1 MIHIWWATFHPLTKV
16 QCNIVPIVITPTFPS
31 SKLIS
36 QQVLVNDAQTTTIRP
51 IHVAS
56 ETNKEWRNSQSLD
69 NEKEGK
75 AHYYHLHLDPKF
87 FFLLGDPTSYSKY
100 ICAYIL
106 ICVRKRSI
114 LTRPRA
120 VAFLPPTLDHIKEDI
135 ATLRDET
142 TYPLRSFWYRTS
154 TTIKCTVTQT
164 KETINSP
171 VRFDVQTECSV
182 HLQLTD

>member
-1 MIHIWWATFHPLTKV
+1 MRKLLHQTYTCGQWNQQGMEKFTIIRQWEGRQSSLLPPPSWSKV
-16 QCNIVPIVITPTFPS
+16 
-31 SKLIS
+31 
-36 QQVLVNDAQTTTIRP
+36 
-51 IHVAS
+51 
-56 ETNKEWRNSQSLD
+56 
-69 NEKEGK
+69 
-75 AHYYHLHLDPKF
+75 

-106 ICVRKRSI
+106 ICVGERSI

-142 TYPLRSFWYRTS
+142 TYPLRSFRYRTS